1 MSGRDDMIE
10 AFPQAYFETRFRTT
24 SGTATWPARFVI
36 VTAWATTGE
45 CWAAADN
52 ETADARLAARLH
64 ARGRLPVRITG
75 YSPTTGHAEPG
86 WAAELARDEA
96 LAIGREFRQHAIYVI
111 DGDALAVQRCAD
123 GMTAAVG
130 GFRARLDLP

>member
-45 CWAAADN
+45 RWAAADN

-75 YSPTTGHAEPG
+75 
-86 WAAELARDEA
+86 
-96 LAIGREFRQHAIYVI
+96 
-111 DGDALAVQRCAD
+111 
-123 GMTAAVG
+123 
-130 GFRARLDLP
+130 